1 MALRVRVPAGSD
13 NSFVAFVIPVKA
25 EQATLGPLF
34 HAKAGEVV
42 EITQVWEAFIA
53 DESSDGRWGTIE
65 QLATE
70 DAEHVKAIRSCH
82 EAGKTAAQAA
92 GYSIY
97 FEPLDEYPRRGVF
110 NQPEPESVLAHLFI
124 PFRKPVAQT
133 EEAWR
138 PASLSQ
144 APAL

>member
-1 MALRVRVPAGSD
+1 MREYALRVRVSAGSD
-13 NSFVAFVIPVKA
+13 NSSVAFVIPVKD

-70 DAEHVKAIRSCH
+70 DAEHTFK
-82 EAGKTAAQAA
+82 Q
-92 GYSIY
+92 
-97 FEPLDEYPRRGVF
+97 L
-110 NQPEPESVLAHLFI
+110 L
-124 PFRKPVAQT
+124 
-133 EEAWR
+133 
-138 PASLSQ
+138 
-144 APAL
+144 